1 MRHMAGDGT
10 FTTVS
15 PRRTIHERLQT
26 MFLELDGG

>member
-1 MRHMAGDGT
+1 MRHMAGDGI

-15 PRRTIHERLQT
+15 PERTIQERLQT